1 MQFYH
6 VKKDSGFKM
15 EGYYIWCGSCIK
27 GDDGMYYLFASRWP
41 KSKGF
46 PKGYMTDSEIVLAKT
61 ESLDKPFRFVKVLIG
76 KRDGGY
82 WDSLMAHNPFVIK
95 FGSKYVLFYIGREN
109 ENSAYRKIGYAVS
122 DRICGNWERSDQPL
136 DLPGDVNNPC
146 AFIGENGKMLL
157 YYRDKGL
164 KVSVAESDGYD
175 CGFKLLK
182 TDLFCG
188 KRVEDM
194 FVYRDGEKIM
204 MLCED
209 ADGSFSGLKKGGILF
224 SSSDGINFEYKE
236 KAYDFDVCSTDGKH
250 MKLQRRER
258 PFILFDGGRQFLF
271 SSAKYGG
278 EEILTGGDTWN
289 MVQEIKTEER

>member
-15 EGYYIWCGSCIK
+15 DGYYIWCGSCIK

-41 KSKGF
+41 KSTGF

-61 ESLDKPFRFVKVLIG
+61 ESLEKPFQFVKVLIG

-95 FGSKYVLFYIGREN
+95 IGTKYVLFYIGREN
-109 ENSAYRKIGYAVS
+109 EISEYRKIGYAVS
-122 DRICGNWERSDQPL
+122 DRICGNWKRSDQPI

-146 AFIGENGKMLL
+146 ALICENGKILL

-164 KVSVAESDGYD
+164 KVSVAESARYD
-175 CGFKLLK
+175 CGFRILK

-194 FVYRDGEKIM
+194 FVYRDGETIM

-224 SSSDGINFEYKE
+224 RSSDGIHFDYQE
-236 KAYDFDVCSTDGKH
+236 KAYGFDISGADGKH

-258 PFILFDGGRQFLF
+258 PFILFDSGRRFLF

>member
-15 EGYYIWCGSCIK
+15 DGYYIWCGSCIK

-41 KSKGF
+41 KSTGF

-61 ESLDKPFRFVKVLIG
+61 ESLEKPFQFVKVLIG

-95 FGSKYVLFYIGREN
+95 IGTKYVLFYIGREN
-109 ENSAYRKIGYAVS
+109 ENSEYRKIGYAVS
-122 DRICGNWERSDQPL
+122 DRICGNWKRSDQPI

-146 AFIGENGKMLL
+146 ALICENGKILL

-164 KVSVAESDGYD
+164 KVSVAESARYD
-175 CGFKLLK
+175 CGFRILK

-194 FVYRDGEKIM
+194 FVYRDGETIM

-224 SSSDGINFEYKE
+224 SSSDGIHFDYQE
-236 KAYDFDVCSTDGKH
+236 KAYGFDISGADGKH

-258 PFILFDGGRQFLF
+258 PFILFDSGRRFLF